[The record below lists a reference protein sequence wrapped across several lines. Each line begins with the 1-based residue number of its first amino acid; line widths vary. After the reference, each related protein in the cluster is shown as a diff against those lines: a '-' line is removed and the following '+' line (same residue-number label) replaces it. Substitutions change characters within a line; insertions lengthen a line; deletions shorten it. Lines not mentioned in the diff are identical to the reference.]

1 MGRAS
6 CGGSREGE
14 WTRRE
19 EGQGQG
25 NPCFEDSSVLISFG
39 PQLRPRNYGM
49 AIEPNLGNVFGLFW
63 TLSYLELSPQ

>member
-1 MGRAS
+1 MAAVEKENGRDQRKA
-6 CGGSREGE
+6 RE
-14 WTRRE
+14 
-19 EGQGQG
+19 GQG